1 MRNLTTAQIQ
11 ALASGNVM
19 RRMFIWCDAL
29 DLYGN
34 PDPAGFWDDV
44 GTIEHDG
51 RVYHGSGTVIS
62 IETLSAGSDFTIP
75 RLKITASG
83 LELSTNELVRT
94 RKLAQRPISVSI
106 GLFAPATHAVIPP
119 LIPYFEGVVDDPD
132 IPTAA
137 GGKSQIVLTC
147 ESASRAL
154 TIKRTETRSKSSL
167 SQRTT
172 GDRFYDYAAGQREK
186 TIYFGRKGP

>member
-1 MRNLTTAQIQ
+1 ME
-11 ALASGNVM
+11 ALAARTVV

-34 PDPAGFWDDV
+34 PDPAGFWDDA

-62 IETLSAGSDFTIP
+62 IETLSASSDFSIP
-75 RLKITASG
+75 RLRITASG
-83 LELSTNELVRT
+83 LEMSTNELVRT
-94 RKLAQRPISVSI
+94 RKLAQRPIFVSV
-106 GLFAPATHAVIPP
+106 GLFAPANRALVPP
-119 LIPYFEGVVDDPD
+119 LIPYFEGVVDDPE

-137 GGKSQIVLTC
+137 GGKSQIILTC

-154 TIKRTETRSKSSL
+154 TIKRTETRSKASL
-167 SQRTT
+167 SQRTP
-172 GDRFYDYAAGQREK
+172 GDRFYDYTAGQREK
-186 TIYFGRKGP
+186 TIYFGRTGP

>member
-1 MRNLTTAQIQ
+1 MRSLTTAQMQ
-11 ALASGNVM
+11 ALADRVVV

-34 PDPAGFWDDV
+34 PDSAGFWDDV
-44 GTIEHDG
+44 GIIEYDD
-51 RVYHGSGTVIS
+51 RTYHGSGTVIS
-62 IETLSAGSDFTIP
+62 TETLSAGSDFTIP
-75 RLKITASG
+75 RLRISTSG
-83 LELSTNELVRT
+83 LELATNELVRAH
-94 RKLAQRPISVSI
+94 KLAQRPISVSI
-106 GLFAPATHAVIPP
+106 GLFAPANRALIPP
-119 LIPYFEGVVDDPD
+119 LIPYFEGVIDDPD

-167 SQRTT
+167 SQRTA
-172 GDRFYDYAAGQREK
+172 GDRFYDYTAGQREK
-186 TIYFGRKGP
+186 TIYFGRSGA